1 MTFLSPDGI
10 CHSFDHRANGYARGD
25 GIGGMVLKTLKQA
38 VADGDTIRAV
48 IRNSG
53 LGQDGRTP
61 GITMPSPQAHAD
73 LITSTYAEAGLSL
86 DQTSY
91 FEAHGRSRE
100 SHVSLLLFNQ
110 NQGPERQLETLMS
123 FLQSEQHLVR
133 YEVTMIQFTS
143 EA

>member
-25 GIGGMVLKTLKQA
+25 GIGGIVLKTLKQA
-38 VADGDTIRAV
+38 VADGDTIRAI

-73 LITSTYAEAGLSL
+73 LITSTYAEAGLAL

-91 FEAHGRSRE
+91 FEAHGGQRKS
-100 SHVSLLLFNQ
+100 SAVLLLIDRNR
-110 NQGPERQLETLMS
+110 NWDIYWRP
-123 FLQSEQHLVR
+123 
-133 YEVTMIQFTS
+133 I
-143 EA
+143 

>member
-25 GIGGMVLKTLKQA
+25 GIGGIILKTLKQA
-38 VADGDTIRAV
+38 VADGDTIRAI

-73 LITSTYAEAGLSL
+73 LIRSTYAGAALSL

-91 FEAHGRSRE
+91 FEAHG
-100 SHVSLLLFNQ
+100 
-110 NQGPERQLETLMS
+110 TLNEPPKLIC
-123 FLQSEQHLVR
+123 FDRNRDWNFHRRPL
-133 YEVTMIQFTS
+133 
-143 EA
+143 